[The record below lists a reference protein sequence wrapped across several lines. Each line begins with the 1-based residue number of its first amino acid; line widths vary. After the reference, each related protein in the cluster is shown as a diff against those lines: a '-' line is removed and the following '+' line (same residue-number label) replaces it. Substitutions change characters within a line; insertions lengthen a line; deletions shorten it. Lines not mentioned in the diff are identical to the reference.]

1 MEASFRQD
9 ARAPGLTGEAIDD
22 FARTVE
28 EASARLL
35 ALTEERSRE
44 PLGEGRW
51 SAKQTIGHLID
62 SASNNHQRFV
72 RAQFKDDLVFDGYAQ
87 EEWVRAQ
94 GYDEE
99 PWALLVA
106 LWRCYNLHL
115 AHVMRRADARS
126 LALPRARHNLH
137 EIGWAEVS
145 REEPATLEHL
155 MLDYVGHLK
164 NHLRQILGGD

>member
-1 MEASFRQD
+1 MTALED
-9 ARAPGLTGEAIDD
+9 VLED
-22 FARTVE
+22 FTRTVE
-28 EASARLL
+28 GASARLL
-35 ALTEERSRE
+35 SLTDEEAAARR
-44 PLGEGRW
+44 GEGAW
-51 SAKQTIGHLID
+51 SAKQTLGHLID

-99 PWALLVA
+99 PWALLVD

-137 EIGWAEVS
+137 EIGWAQVS

-155 MLDYVGHLK
+155 MLDYIGHLK
-164 NHLRQILGGD
+164 NHLRQIFAGR